1 MSVLKPYRN
10 NLFATRDSVEEA
22 LDYFMMIADA
32 CGNDRTAV
40 LTAVM
45 VLINTVCKLEE
56 TSE

>member
-10 NLFATRDSVEEA
+10 NLFASRDSVEEA
-22 LDYFMMIADA
+22 LDYCSMIADA
-32 CGNDRTAV
+32 CGNSGPSVITAI
-40 LTAVM
+40 M

>member
-22 LDYFMMIADA
+22 LDYCFMIADA
-32 CGNDRTAV
+32 CGDDRSSVITAI
-40 LTAVM
+40 M

-56 TSE
+56 ASE